1 MPIALNWISGSAVLA
16 RAASFIILAVKVVP
30 GAGRQPRPHTDLA
43 WAIVGRGRWLRIRD
57 RQRARDLRRRR

>member
-30 GAGRQPRPHTDLA
+30 GAGRPPRPHTDLA
-43 WAIVGRGRWLRIRD
+43 WAIVGCVVVGSASTIVSVL
-57 RQRARDLRRRR
+57 AT